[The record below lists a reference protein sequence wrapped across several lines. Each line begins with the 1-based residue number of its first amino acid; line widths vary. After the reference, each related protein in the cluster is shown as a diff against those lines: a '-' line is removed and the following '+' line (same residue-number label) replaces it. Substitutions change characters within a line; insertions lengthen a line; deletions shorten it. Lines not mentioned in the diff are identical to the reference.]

1 MASLWLLKMAPP
13 TDALFKTLKDIRK
26 KEMKQ
31 KWLSTKPKVQKLW
44 IFHKPFV
51 FPVFSA
57 QLPVWNRLHH
67 LRHVCKDKWLP
78 CGRCESLARKSCH
91 RPTGPVVGGRR
102 RTWGGLGCPGFGIKD
117 STVGPLNFHPKPS
130 HWKTE
135 SLGVSKGGK
144 QMVPVAMPR
153 ST

>member
-1 MASLWLLKMAPP
+1 L
-13 TDALFKTLKDIRK
+13 
-26 KEMKQ
+26 
-31 KWLSTKPKVQKLW
+31 
-44 IFHKPFV
+44 
-51 FPVFSA
+51 
-57 QLPVWNRLHH
+57 
-67 LRHVCKDKWLP
+67 
-78 CGRCESLARKSCH
+78 
-91 RPTGPVVGGRR
+91 GG
-102 RTWGGLGCPGFGIKD
+102 GGVPGGDLGCPGFGIKD

>member
-1 MASLWLLKMAPP
+1 MWPRCGCWRWLHWP

-57 QLPVWNRLHH
+57 QLPVWNRLQH

-78 CGRCESLARKSCH
+78 CGRCESVARKCCH
-91 RPTGPVVGGRR
+91 RPSGPWLGGCGVPGG
-102 RTWGGLGCPGFGIKD
+102 TWDVRD
-117 STVGPLNFHPKPS
+117 SEGTVGPLNFHPKPS